1 MQKELEQSQRSYGKE
16 IENLRNELTTVHS
29 KYSNDKADWQ
39 KEVEEAAKKQL
50 ELSEQLRFQSD
61 SEDSVKKL
69 QEEIQKI
76 KLAFEDQILCLQ
88 KQLEI
93 KDSQINEL
101 NDRLKETSR
110 RLEESHILIDQSQ
123 KLHAVTEV
131 KQIES
136 AEQKEE
142 RQKWWQ
148 RLFK

>member
-1 MQKELEQSQRSYGKE
+1 MEDVQKELEQSQRSYEKE

-61 SEDSVKKL
+61 SEDNVKKL

-76 KLAFEDQILCLQ
+76 KLVSEDQILCLQ

-93 KDSQINEL
+93 ATNVTHVFIIALFPFTFK
-101 NDRLKETSR
+101 
-110 RLEESHILIDQSQ
+110 
-123 KLHAVTEV
+123 KLYV
-131 KQIES
+131 I
-136 AEQKEE
+136 
-142 RQKWWQ
+142 
-148 RLFK
+148 